1 MRRREEGFHEKSK
14 LLAGQSAKEGYG
26 NSELAKNIRSASVGH
41 LGGSKSL
48 GHFRVAEQPHIRGL
62 PKSYSVAAD
71 GTPFLTPT
79 QLGRQELYTQVPFTA
94 VFGLQKLERT
104 ISGAFASYAA
114 ELDVSNQTGL
124 TMEEKNLRA
133 SRASMI
139 ILDEIEFDA
148 QVFTTPLVFAIST
161 FFIMLSSSYCFGL
174 PPKSFLTN

>member
-71 GTPFLTPT
+71 GSPSHLTPT
-79 QLGRQELYTQVPFTA
+79 QLGRQELYCRFTDRCVG
-94 VFGLQKLERT
+94 VFGERYEGCPTGFCHLLCHPLKLGTLALCESIVGTR
-104 ISGAFASYAA
+104 
-114 ELDVSNQTGL
+114 Q
-124 TMEEKNLRA
+124 
-133 SRASMI
+133 
-139 ILDEIEFDA
+139 
-148 QVFTTPLVFAIST
+148 
-161 FFIMLSSSYCFGL
+161 
-174 PPKSFLTN
+174 